1 MRRSASGSASF
12 ARLLQYR
19 PRLWSPPT
27 ICTDFPFTVRR
38 TESFSRST
46 APTFSTTDASVGCEN
61 GSRVTSTSWFP
72 RTAKTPRRGSS
83 AATAASSR
91 GSPRRRERRS
101 PVIATMSHGV
111 SDAQRTAR
119 SSARPLNEI
128 VPRWKSDR
136 WTIVSPS
143 SSGGR
148 PGSST
153 SRRWNSTHWDSKS
166 DQPRTPAAAAAAPA
180 TAAARR
186 TTRYPPCER
195 MLSRSRARAASISRR
210 SCSVRSRPPF
220 VSGPPRLRMRPNT
233 TAAAAARAATAAT
246 RRRNLRTIGA
256 ILGNR
261 APAWPSSGLRGTRPE
276 MPLR

>member
-12 ARLLQYR
+12 ARLLQYG

-46 APTFSTTDASVGCEN
+46 APAFSTTDASVGCEN

-83 AATAASSR
+83 AATAASSC

-101 PVIATMSHGV
+101 PVIATMSHGF

-119 SSARPLNEI
+119 SSARPLKEI

-153 SRRWNSTHWDSKS
+153 SSTWNSTHWDSKS
-166 DQPRTPAAAAAAPA
+166 DQPRTPAAAARPRRRQHAGPCLIPLASGCSRGA
-180 TAAARR
+180 GHAR
-186 TTRYPPCER
+186 P
-195 MLSRSRARAASISRR
+195 RSRAEAARCGRGRR
-210 SCSVRSRPPF
+210 SSPARRAHACGRTRP
-220 VSGPPRLRMRPNT
+220 
-233 TAAAAARAATAAT
+233 
-246 RRRNLRTIGA
+246 RRRRREPPQPQRGGGTCE
-256 ILGNR
+256 
-261 APAWPSSGLRGTRPE
+261 PSGRF
-276 MPLR
+276 